1 MNIFMRFPNGKA
13 KALTLSYDDG
23 VIQDKKLIEILKPYG
38 IKATFNI
45 NSGQI
50 ADKNATLRG
59 RMSLNQ
65 ILETYCNTEHEIA
78 VHGLTHPFL
87 EKLSLPVALNDII
100 EDRRNLERIFGR
112 IIRGMAYPYGTYSE
126 KLIEGLKSIGIV
138 YSRTTISTQ
147 DFRLPSEWLKLTATC
162 HHNNPNLLDLIE
174 KFLKSSPE
182 KELKNRDSLL
192 FYLWGHSY
200 EFDDN
205 NNWHIIEKFAQ
216 QIGNREDIWYA
227 TNIEIYDYTKAF
239 DSLIFSV
246 SGNLVLN
253 PSNLTVWFEKNGRIT
268 FRAETKFPLRT
279 TAR

>member
-50 ADKNATLRG
+50 ADKDATSRG
-59 RMSLNQ
+59 KMSLNQ
-65 ILETYCNTEHEIA
+65 IIETYSNTEHEIA

-87 EKLSLPVALNDII
+87 EKLPLPLALNDII
-100 EDRRNLERIFGR
+100 EDRRNLEKIFGR

-126 KLIEGLKSIGIV
+126 KLIEELKSIGIV

-174 KFLKSSPE
+174 KFLKASPE
-182 KELKNRDSLL
+182 SERKNRDSLL
-192 FYLWGHSY
+192 FYLWGHTY
-200 EFDDN
+200 EFDNN
-205 NNWHIIEKFAQ
+205 NNWDVIKQFAST
-216 QIGNREDIWYA
+216 IGNNDNIWYA
-227 TNIEIYDYTKAF
+227 TNIEIYDYIKAF
-239 DSLIFSV
+239 DSLIFST

-253 PSNLTVWFEKNGRIT
+253 PSNLMVWFEKNGSIISVSPGQ
-268 FRAETKFPLRT
+268 EKQI
-279 TAR
+279 